1 MNILFA
7 ASEAAP
13 FIKTGGLGDVAQSLP
28 QQLEKD
34 ENIEVRVVIPYYKS
48 IKENPNFKVSFLTSF
63 GVDLA
68 WRRVHVGVFTAVYK
82 GVTYYLVD
90 NEFYFYRDGCYGYY
104 DDGERF
110 AYFSKAIL
118 EMLMHIDFAPDIIHI
133 NDWQTAL
140 VPAFL
145 RAQYCHMQKYSH
157 IRTVL
162 TIHNIEYQGKV
173 PNEFLSYVLG
183 MDEGMRNV
191 LTYGDCLNF
200 LKSAIVLCDKIT
212 TVSKTYSFEI
222 RYAYYAHG
230 LEKILEEN
238 SYKLCGITNGINTD
252 IFNPNKDKN
261 IYVNY
266 KAGEVLKKQDNK
278 LALQKD
284 LGLEQNPDIPMVS
297 MITRLVSHKGL
308 DLVECVSKEIMD
320 LGVQFVVVGTGDEKY
335 ENHFRH
341 MAYVYPGKVSAN
353 IKFDTALASKVY
365 AGSDIFLMPSKS
377 EPCGLSQLIAM
388 RYGTIPVVRETGGL
402 FDTVPALNTD
412 TLEGRGFTFKV
423 YNAHDMLDAVRRAV
437 DFYHDKVKYT
447 KVVKN
452 IMKYDCSWK
461 KAASE
466 YINVYGGI
474 I

>member
-1 MNILFA
+1 
-7 ASEAAP
+7 
-13 FIKTGGLGDVAQSLP
+13 
-28 QQLEKD
+28 
-34 ENIEVRVVIPYYKS
+34 
-48 IKENPNFKVSFLTSF
+48 
-63 GVDLA
+63 
-68 WRRVHVGVFTAVYK
+68 
-82 GVTYYLVD
+82 
-90 NEFYFYRDGCYGYY
+90 
-104 DDGERF
+104 
-110 AYFSKAIL
+110 
-118 EMLMHIDFAPDIIHI
+118 MLMHIDFEPDIIHI
-133 NDWQTAL
+133 NDWQTSL

-145 RAQYCHMQKYSH
+145 RSQYYQMEKYRK
-157 IRTVL
+157 IKTVL
-162 TIHNIEYQGKV
+162 TIHNIEYQGKM
-173 PNEFLSYVLG
+173 PNEFLSNVLG

-191 LTYGDCLNF
+191 LTYGGCLNF

-212 TVSKTYSFEI
+212 TVSRTYSYEI

-230 LEKILEEN
+230 LDRILEEN

-261 IYVNY
+261 IYFNY
-266 KAGEVLKKQDNK
+266 KAGEVLKKRDNK
-278 LALQKD
+278 LALQREF
-284 LGLEQNPDIPMVS
+284 GLEENGDIPVVS
-297 MITRLVSHKGL
+297 MISRLVAHKGL
-308 DLVECVSKEIMD
+308 DLVARVSHEIMN
-320 LGVQFVVVGTGDEKY
+320 LGVQLVILGTGDEKY

-341 MAYVYPGKVSAN
+341 MAYVYPGRVSAN
-353 IKFDTALASKVY
+353 IKFDTALASKIY

-402 FDTVPALNTD
+402 FDTVPALNPE

-437 DFYHDKVKYT
+437 EFYYDKVKYT

-461 KAASE
+461 KAAAE
-466 YINVYGGI
+466 YVNVYNDI

>member
-1 MNILFA
+1 MKILFA
-7 ASEAAP
+7 ASEARPYAAS
-13 FIKTGGLGDVAQSLP
+13 GGLADVVGSLP
-28 QQLEKD
+28 KAIAEKGND
-34 ENIEVRVVIPYYKS
+34 CRIVIPLYKS
-48 IKENPNFKVSFLTSF
+48 VKPELRDEMTFVTNITVDVSWRKQYCGIFK
-63 GVDLA
+63 
-68 WRRVHVGVFTAVYK
+68 AVRG
-82 GVTYYLVD
+82 GVTYYFID
-90 NEFYFYRDGCYGYY
+90 NEYYFSRDGMYGFY
-104 DDGERF
+104 DDCERF
-110 AYFSKAIL
+110 VFFDRAVL
-118 EMLMHIDFAPDIIHI
+118 EMLKYIDFTPDIINC

-140 VPAFL
+140 IPV
-145 RAQYCHMQKYSH
+145 YYNIYYKYQQGYSD
-157 IRTVL
+157 IKTVF

-297 MITRLVSHKGL
+297 MITRLV

-412 TLEGRGFTFKV
+412 TLDGHGFTFKV

-466 YINVYGGI
+466 YINVYNSI